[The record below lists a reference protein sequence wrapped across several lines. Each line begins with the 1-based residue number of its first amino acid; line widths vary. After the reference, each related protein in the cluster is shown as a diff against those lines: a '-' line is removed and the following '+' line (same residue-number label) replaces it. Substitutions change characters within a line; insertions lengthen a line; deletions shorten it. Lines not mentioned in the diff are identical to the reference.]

1 MSAMQDLSLFGNIIY
16 IIFQAVYITST
27 AIFLTRM
34 LEARWKKI
42 PTAVLYVLGYWL
54 LGVFIPVRTLRT
66 VLIMSYIFI
75 YPFVAYKGSFFK
87 RLAVELVAYVWLIS
101 SDIFSWLIRC

>member
-1 MSAMQDLSLFGNIIY
+1 MQDLSLFGNIVY
-16 IIFQAVYITST
+16 IIFQAIYITST

-42 PTAVLYVLGYWL
+42 PTAVFYVLGYWL
-54 LGVFIPVRTLRT
+54 IGVLVPVRTLRT

-75 YPFVAYKGSFFK
+75 
-87 RLAVELVAYVWLIS
+87 
-101 SDIFSWLIRC
+101 RCQ